1 MCDYTPEMRILV
13 AAMFLAAGALSGCAA
28 DPPAAPAPADDG
40 AEVDELNTAR
50 LRAATAFET
59 SVAPGGHVTV
69 TYERGD
75 PEYPR
80 LVPYLAIELT
90 SEVASAP
97 KSAGIHPLG
106 GETGMQAIT
115 VRGMFPGSPRITVV
129 DENFNVLARST
140 TVEAQPDGSFS
151 AATVAPR
158 SAGKRFALVRD
169 QRWSK
174 PMSFTVGVGR

>member
-1 MCDYTPEMRILV
+1 M
-13 AAMFLAAGALSGCAA
+13 AAFFLGAGVLSGCAA
-28 DPPAAPAPADDG
+28 DPSAPPAADDG
-40 AEVDELNTAR
+40 AEVDELTTAR

-69 TYERGD
+69 TYQRGD

-80 LVPYLAIELT
+80 LVPYLAIELM
-90 SEVASAP
+90 SEGASAP

-129 DENFNVLARST
+129 DENFNILARST